1 MTARRSSTAPHTP
14 SAPQVPHTT
23 HTPQTPH
30 AAMRR
35 ALLALGAAAS
45 LPLPAALAQTLAA
58 QAYPV
63 RPVRLIVPYPPGGP
77 TDVLVRIVAVKLSEA
92 LGQPFGIDNK
102 AGASGMI
109 GAAEVAKAAPDGY
122 TLLGNASIH
131 VINPS
136 LYAKTAF
143 DAIADFTPVTQLAG
157 VPLILVVNHDLPVK
171 NVRELIAY
179 ARANPGKLN
188 FASSGNAAAQHLA
201 GESFKLATG
210 IQMQHVPYK
219 GSAPALT
226 DLIGGQVQLMFDS
239 MPSAMPHVKA
249 GKLRPLA
256 VTTLTRSTAV
266 PDLPT
271 VAEAGVAEAGLAGF
285 DISTWYGLWAPKN
298 TPREIVERLATETA
312 KILKLPEVRERYA
325 ALGAEPVGSTPDE
338 FAAYCRSELVKWAKV
353 VKQSGAKAD

>member
-1 MTARRSSTAPHTP
+1 MTHDSLQERRRSA
-14 SAPQVPHTT
+14 AR
-23 HTPQTPH
+23 H
-30 AAMRR
+30 ATQHGAMRR
-35 ALLALGAAAS
+35 ALLALGLAS
-45 LPLPAALAQTLAA
+45 ALPVPVAHAQSYPARA
-58 QAYPV
+58 V
-63 RPVRLIVPYPPGGP
+63 RVVVPYPPGGP
-77 TDVLVRIVAVKLSEA
+77 TDVLARIVAVKLSEA
-92 LGQPFGIDNK
+92 LGQPFAIDNK
-102 AGASGMI
+102 TGASGMI
-109 GAAEVAKAAPDGY
+109 GAADVARAAPDGY

-143 DAIADFTPVTQLAG
+143 DAIADFTPVTQLAS
-157 VPLILVVNHDLPVK
+157 VPLMLVVNNALPVK
-171 NVRELIAY
+171 NVRELIAH

-210 IQMQHVPYK
+210 IAMQHVPYK

-256 VTTLTRSTAV
+256 VTTLNRSAAV

-271 VAEAGVAEAGLAGF
+271 IAEAGVAGF

-298 TPREIVERLATETA
+298 TLREIVDRIAAETA

-338 FAAYCRSELVKWAKV
+338 FAAYCRSELTKWARV
-353 VKQSGAKAD
+353 VRESGARAD

>member
-1 MTARRSSTAPHTP
+1 MNLNPRR
-14 SAPQVPHTT
+14 
-23 HTPQTPH
+23 
-30 AAMRR
+30 RR
-35 ALLALGAAAS
+35 LLAAS
-45 LPLPAALAQTLAA
+45 LSSGLAGTLPWGAALAQ
-58 QAYPV
+58 AYPSRQV
-63 RPVRLIVPYPPGGP
+63 RVVVPYPPGGP

-92 LGQPFGIDNK
+92 LGQPVAIDNK

-109 GAAEVAKAAPDGY
+109 GAADVAKAAPDGY

-157 VPLILVVNHDLPVK
+157 VPLILVVNNDLPVRS
-171 NVRELIAY
+171 VRELIAY

-210 IQMQHVPYK
+210 IAMQHVPYK

-256 VTTLTRSTAV
+256 VTTLTRSTTV

-271 VAEAGVAEAGLAGF
+271 IAEAGVAGF

-298 TPREIVERLATETA
+298 TPREIVERLAAETA

-338 FAAYCRSELVKWAKV
+338 FAAYCRSELTKWARV
-353 VKQSGAKAD
+353 VRESGARAD